1 MPDVEKICS
10 ALSRI
15 PAFAGLTLVRHRQ
28 ILERIGLRKLA
39 PGEVIFSE
47 GDAPGPIYLIKR
59 GEIEIVRIRGLLAEP
74 VAYLKA
80 GDVFGELGT
89 LGEKSRNAT
98 ARAFTEAAVFEI
110 AREDAL
116 LLAKDIEPFQLLLAA
131 RFLDRTRKN
140 QHYGVEGG
148 RDGASVYREKRE
160 DFADED

>member
-1 MPDVEKICS
+1 MSDIEKIFH

-15 PAFAGLTLVRHRQ
+15 PAFTGLDFARHHSL
-28 ILERIGLRKLA
+28 LERITLRKLVS
-39 PGEVIFSE
+39 GEVIFSE
-47 GDAPGPIYLIKR
+47 GDLPGPIYLIKR
-59 GEIEIVRIRGLLAEP
+59 GEIEIVRIRGALAEP
-74 VAYLKA
+74 IAYLKA

-98 ARAFTEAAVFEI
+98 ARAFTDAAVFAIE
-110 AREDAL
+110 RTDAL
-116 LLAKDIEPFQLLLAA
+116 ALAKDLEPFQLLLAA

-140 QHYGVEGG
+140 QHYGQEGG